1 MDFVAKL
8 PCKFLYFGGIFFSER
23 DSLIPLGTPL
33 LALLFLRIVHC
44 VSQGDGVGIRQGTGQ
59 HHQSPKKLQWQ
70 FLPCLFHS

>member
-8 PCKFLYFGGIFFSER
+8 PCKLLYFGGIFFSER

-44 VSQGDGVGIRQGTGQ
+44 VSQGDGVESDNDFNERFIGMA
-59 HHQSPKKLQWQ
+59 
-70 FLPCLFHS
+70 